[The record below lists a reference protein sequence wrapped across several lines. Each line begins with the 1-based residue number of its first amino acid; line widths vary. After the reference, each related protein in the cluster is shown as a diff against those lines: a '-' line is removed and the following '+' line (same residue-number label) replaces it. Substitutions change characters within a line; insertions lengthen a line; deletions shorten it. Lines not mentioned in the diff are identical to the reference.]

1 MHASKIFS
9 PPPPPPFQRNEFKD
23 ALDLFESALRSHKEK
38 YGDIHHLVGTGLH
51 NCGIVHMLAE
61 QYIQAK
67 LCFQEASSVRT
78 AALGDTHPDVAVSKS
93 DLALDCRPSLSTIL
107 NSLLL

>member
-1 MHASKIFS
+1 
-9 PPPPPPFQRNEFKD
+9 
-23 ALDLFESALRSHKEK
+23 
-38 YGDIHHLVGTGLH
+38 
-51 NCGIVHMLAE
+51 MLAE